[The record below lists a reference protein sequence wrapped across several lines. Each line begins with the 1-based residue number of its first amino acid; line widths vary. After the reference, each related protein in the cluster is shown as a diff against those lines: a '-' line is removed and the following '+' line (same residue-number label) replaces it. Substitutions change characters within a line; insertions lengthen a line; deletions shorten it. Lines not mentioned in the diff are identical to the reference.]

1 MQHVIG
7 AEPLY
12 SVRCRS
18 RTVVGVGGRGGDWT
32 SGGRDEGEEGTIGSW
47 ADFLEEN
54 RVKWLVETLI
64 MTRIV
69 TLIMG

>member
-1 MQHVIG
+1 M
-7 AEPLY
+7 
-12 SVRCRS
+12 
-18 RTVVGVGGRGGDWT
+18 GVGGRGGDWT